1 MVHVSLCACT
11 HASTGLNLYHILTPF
26 PSSGSISS
34 PFLMWSVYPLHCYHT
49 DTHTITNNHEMGGCV
64 TYVGNG
70 GGCLCRGIGLWE
82 LEGLRSRTD
91 SGWRFEVGLR
101 PIQAFELRVPVINS
115 SPMSIFKGSAE
126 QDTHALYQKSCHTLL
141 RGLMSRSK
149 KLLRLNRGCQPTDL
163 WLYVGGYTCLHI
175 TCNCQELC
183 HQQIFFSNADIN
195 THKRWCL
202 RRYLSAL
209 GHEVH

>member
-1 MVHVSLCACT
+1 MRLHSRQYRLEFI
-11 HASTGLNLYHILTPF
+11 SYPY
-26 PSSGSISS
+26 SISIFWKYLI
-34 PFLMWSVYPLHCYHT
+34 PILDVISVYPLHCYHT

-64 TYVGNG
+64 TYVGNR

-163 WLYVGGYTCLHI
+163 
-175 TCNCQELC
+175 
-183 HQQIFFSNADIN
+183 
-195 THKRWCL
+195 
-202 RRYLSAL
+202 
-209 GHEVH
+209 